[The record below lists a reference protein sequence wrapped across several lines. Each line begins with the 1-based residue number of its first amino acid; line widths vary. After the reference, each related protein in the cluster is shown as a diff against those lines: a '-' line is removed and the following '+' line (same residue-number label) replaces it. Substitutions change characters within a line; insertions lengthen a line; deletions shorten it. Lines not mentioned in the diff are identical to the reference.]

1 MHIGRP
7 CLVRYVYRI
16 RTATTKSRL
25 LILRRS
31 ISCKSQKTWNES
43 TKYFIQGYKYISYIL
58 MKSVHVTHSTLY
70 VYIYSTKY
78 THTGRP
84 DEVRRLQTVSLQD
97 TQVTQKKLF
106 LNTQH
111 NHKWETFLVFF
122 FLVPG
127 VTLAMREML
136 RETSVLTELDIL
148 KSLLWGGGSLDGS
161 DSKLRNVFFICIPRP
176 FVSYQHN
183 EVSIQRAFELGRG
196 PTGIPAWALTCLH
209 PGS

>member
-1 MHIGRP
+1 
-7 CLVRYVYRI
+7 
-16 RTATTKSRL
+16 
-25 LILRRS
+25 
-31 ISCKSQKTWNES
+31 
-43 TKYFIQGYKYISYIL
+43 

-122 FLVPG
+122 SRARGHACDAGDAEGDQCADRTRHFEVFIMRGRLFG
-127 VTLAMREML
+127 RFGFQVTEC
-136 RETSVLTELDIL
+136 VLHLYSA
-148 KSLLWGGGSLDGS
+148 SLC
-161 DSKLRNVFFICIPRP
+161 FI
-176 FVSYQHN
+176 STQ
-183 EVSIQRAFELGRG
+183 
-196 PTGIPAWALTCLH
+196 
-209 PGS
+209 